1 MSCMP
6 QFLPDMIYGDD
17 ERHRLDLFLPDHSPA
32 PLFFFVH
39 GGGWRGGDKEH
50 YRPLGE
56 LLVNFGYAVALP
68 HHRLAP
74 QDQHPAQ
81 VHDIAQ
87 ALGFVLGSA
96 EEAGIQRDGICLAG
110 HSSGGHLVSLLALDP
125 RYLDEVGL
133 NSRLIAGVVS
143 ISGVY
148 DLEEYRTVAADY
160 LSAAFGF
167 DPQTYREAS
176 PLSHAHP
183 GAPPFLLAYA
193 EHDYPNAE
201 GQARRMSESLAEQGV
216 SSQVLRVA
224 GRDHVS
230 ILAGVRSLFDPL
242 AVGLAMFLRSIRE

>member
-1 MSCMP
+1 MP

-17 ERHRLDLFLPDHSPA
+17 ERHRLDLFLPDQSPA

-39 GGGWRGGDKEH
+39 GGGWRGGDKQY

-74 QDQHPAQ
+74 AHPHPAQ
-81 VHDIAQ
+81 IHDMAR
-87 ALGFVLGSA
+87 ALGFVMANA
-96 EEAGIQRDGICLAG
+96 EEAGIQREGICLAG

-125 RYLDEVGL
+125 QYLDDVGL
-133 NSRLIAGVVS
+133 TSRDIAGVVS

-148 DLEEYRTVAADY
+148 DLEEYRVAASEY
-160 LSAAFGF
+160 LSAAFGH
-167 DPQTYREAS
+167 DSQVYQDAS
-176 PLSHAHP
+176 PLTHVHP

-193 EHDYPNAE
+193 EHDYLGADR
-201 GQARRMSESLAEQGV
+201 QAARMREALGDQGV
-216 SSQVLRVA
+216 LSHVLCVD

-230 ILAGVRSLFDPL
+230 ILTGIRSLFDPL
-242 AVGLAMFLRSIRE
+242 AIGLAMFLKSIRE

>member
-1 MSCMP
+1 MP

-17 ERHRLDLFLPDHSPA
+17 ERHRLDLFLPDQSPA

-39 GGGWRGGDKEH
+39 GGGWRGGDKQY

-74 QDQHPAQ
+74 AHPHPAQ
-81 VHDIAQ
+81 IHDVAR
-87 ALGFVLGSA
+87 ALGFVMASA
-96 EEAGIQRDGICLAG
+96 EEAGIEREGICLAG

-125 RYLDEVGL
+125 QYLEEFGL
-133 NSRLIAGVVS
+133 NSRAIGGVVS

-148 DLEEYRTVAADY
+148 DLEEYRESASDY
-160 LSAAFGF
+160 LSAAFGL
-167 DPQTYREAS
+167 DPQVYQEAS
-176 PLSHAHP
+176 PLTHVHP

-193 EHDYPNAE
+193 EHDYPRADRQAE
-201 GQARRMSESLAEQGV
+201 RMREALGDQGV
-216 SSQVLRVA
+216 SSRVLRVD

-230 ILAGVRSLFDPL
+230 ILTGVRSLFDPM
-242 AVGLAMFLRSIRE
+242 AVGLAMFLKSLRD